1 MYNVYAG
8 ILKMSDVFHDDGKEI
23 EIKYILNENRMELC
37 EKYHIDKVA
46 GNNGDFQKAENLLI
60 WLSANTYHRGDYD
73 NHIHPDALSLLD
85 YSFKN
90 PQKGINCT
98 ALSIILSQCLAALGM
113 KSRVLRLV
121 PYSPYDV
128 DCHVV
133 CETYVTELKKW
144 IMLDPTFGTY
154 VTDENNMP
162 LSVWEIRTRLADK
175 KEIRFFEKAHYN
187 NSEFS
192 VKETTE
198 YYAKDMY
205 IIELNEIQGAFSE
218 SPLVISIVP
227 LGFDIKKRENI
238 SAKFIMEQIGNLE
251 WIVKM
256 LDGLENK
263 TFVCKDTSILK

>member
-46 GNNGDFQKAENLLI
+46 DNNGDFKKAENLLI
-60 WLSANTYHRGDYD
+60 WLSANTYHKGDYD

-133 CETYVTELKKW
+133 CETYVAELKKW

-227 LGFDIKKRENI
+227 LGFDIKKREKI

-256 LDGLENK
+256 LEGLENR
-263 TFVCKDTSILK
+263 TFVCKDISILK